1 MRISNILALMIAPCN
16 DAVSDDMVVSTKD
29 LHFELKSLVTTRHNI
44 FKSKFKFYNID
55 IDRNFPV
62 LIKGDIDMLRDH
74 SKKSR
79 NRSIDIYIRAFDDIS
94 RYLSI

>member
-1 MRISNILALMIAPCN
+1 MLYRAAIATKISVLC
-16 DAVSDDMVVSTKD
+16 KD

-74 SKKSR
+74 SKKFR
-79 NRSIDIYIRAFDDIS
+79 NRSIDIYIRAFGDIS
-94 RYLSI
+94 RYLGI

>member
-1 MRISNILALMIAPCN
+1 MKLRLIEVEVDSRTCILS
-16 DAVSDDMVVSTKD
+16 V
-29 LHFELKSLVTTRHNI
+29 KSLVTTRHNI

>member
-1 MRISNILALMIAPCN
+1 MGSPIPIVYADQTVFKARTYILN
-16 DAVSDDMVVSTKD
+16 V
-29 LHFELKSLVTTRHNI
+29 KSLVTTRHNI

-79 NRSIDIYIRAFDDIS
+79 NRSIDIELLTIFLDI
-94 RYLSI
+94 